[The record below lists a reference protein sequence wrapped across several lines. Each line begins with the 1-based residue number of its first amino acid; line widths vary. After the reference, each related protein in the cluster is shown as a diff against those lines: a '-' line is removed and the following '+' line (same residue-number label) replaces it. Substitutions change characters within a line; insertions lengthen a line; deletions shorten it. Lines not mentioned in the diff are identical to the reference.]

1 MEGHR
6 SRPEDGPERRGAVK
20 PQDGGT
26 CAEGREDRSR
36 RYRRRHGRHGWPGTG
51 QRSCVRRVTT
61 ATPEWFGWGRQR
73 PGAVARDRAS
83 VCPAW
88 RRAGSHR
95 RQLASAS
102 AGQRGRLPVAS
113 GSRRILQ
120 PPGRSGKGAGRVSIL
135 RLDDPPGGTSH
146 GAAGNGVNVGQI
158 GAGRPARGRA
168 VAPDITVAVPAT
180 GSHCA

>member
-1 MEGHR
+1 MAFLEWVVP
-6 SRPEDGPERRGAVK
+6 SRPEDGSERRGAVK
-20 PQDGGT
+20 PRDGGR

-36 RYRRRHGRHGWPGTG
+36 RYRRRYGRHGWPGTG

-102 AGQRGRLPVAS
+102 TGQRGRLPMAS
-113 GSRRILQ
+113 GGHANAVRGAKRVLA
-120 PPGRSGKGAGRVSIL
+120 PFRPMDGRSKSGSDTWLLRSGRRASAMLVSAVVANL
-135 RLDDPPGGTSH
+135 RGM
-146 GAAGNGVNVGQI
+146 VV
-158 GAGRPARGRA
+158 
-168 VAPDITVAVPAT
+168 TVFGEMAIKK
-180 GSHCA
+180 